1 MKWKIYSVV
10 SLLWSRRVLIICV
23 WMQTSH
29 LTLFATRTADTDLR
43 RINSLIKALSYFYVC
58 VFFFLFIPSEPLPM
72 LTTSLTEQQ
81 CPWSLPAPSEHGK
94 KIVFL
99 MFFLNDTDISLCVVS
114 VSVCVQYQK
123 MAWRVK
129 QFLMRSGWPISRS
142 WEKPSSRERRTLV
155 RTGNASTS

>member
-1 MKWKIYSVV
+1 MKNILCCQS
-10 SLLWSRRVLIICV
+10 
-23 WMQTSH
+23 
-29 LTLFATRTADTDLR
+29 
-43 RINSLIKALSYFYVC
+43 SLIQKSVDHLCLNANFSPNSFCHTNSRHRPDKDKFFDKSFILLLC